1 MEEKTLIYVAGN
13 PDAYPLEYFDKDTQT
28 YAGVIP
34 ELLAEF
40 SGQST
45 YEIVYYEADGTDH
58 REALAQ
64 QKQVDLFS
72 GYEAEEEQL
81 DHAHELPLFSGENAK
96 ISASDVDLSVI
107 PPEITKFFTAAFV
120 LFIIALVFALLT
132 LLIGLFTKKKGL
144 AASFSLLGLVSL
156 FSANKCFSYIAQ
168 QLVSGKISPSSLLS
182 SLKSLADYK
191 DYLSFVNIDVRIFEL
206 SSAYTLMMIIFGA
219 VIIFNIIFMLAE
231 KSA

>member
-1 MEEKTLIYVAGN
+1 MKIIYKAVNTLAVLAIIPVLLFMPMFRFIMTVDISSDNQILSLLGGLL
-13 PDAYPLEYFDKDTQT
+13 DISSIIKQLTGIDLEN
-28 YAGVIP
+28 IP
-34 ELLAEF
+34 EF
-40 SGQST
+40 YT
-45 YEIVYYEADGTDH
+45 IKEAIG
-58 REALAQ
+58 
-64 QKQVDLFS
+64 
-72 GYEAEEEQL
+72 
-81 DHAHELPLFSGENAK
+81 LFSGENAK
-96 ISASDVDLSVI
+96 ISASDVDLTVI

>member
-1 MEEKTLIYVAGN
+1 MKIIYKAVNTLAVLAIIPVLLFMPMFRFIMTVDISSDNQILSLLGGLL
-13 PDAYPLEYFDKDTQT
+13 DISSIIKQLTGIDLEN
-28 YAGVIP
+28 IP
-34 ELLAEF
+34 EF
-40 SGQST
+40 YT
-45 YEIVYYEADGTDH
+45 IKEAMG
-58 REALAQ
+58 
-64 QKQVDLFS
+64 LF
-72 GYEAEEEQL
+72 
-81 DHAHELPLFSGENAK
+81 FGENAK

>member
-40 SGQST
+40 SDQST

-58 REALAQ
+58 REELAQ

-81 DHAHELPLFSGENAK
+81 DHAHELPLFSGENAYM
-96 ISASDVDLSVI
+96 LY
-107 PPEITKFFTAAFV
+107 FTEAAPAAFRSD
-120 LFIIALVFALLT
+120 L
-132 LLIGLFTKKKGL
+132 
-144 AASFSLLGLVSL
+144 
-156 FSANKCFSYIAQ
+156 Q
-168 QLVSGKISPSSLLS
+168 
-182 SLKSLADYK
+182 
-191 DYLSFVNIDVRIFEL
+191 
-206 SSAYTLMMIIFGA
+206 AY
-219 VIIFNIIFMLAE
+219 LAE
-231 KSA
+231 VSPAETHLHIAIKIQLCIF

>member
-1 MEEKTLIYVAGN
+1 MKIIYKAVNTLAVLAIIPVLLFMPMFRFIITVDISSDNQILSLLGGLL
-13 PDAYPLEYFDKDTQT
+13 DISSIIKQLTGIDLEN
-28 YAGVIP
+28 IP
-34 ELLAEF
+34 EF
-40 SGQST
+40 YT
-45 YEIVYYEADGTDH
+45 IKEAMG
-58 REALAQ
+58 
-64 QKQVDLFS
+64 
-72 GYEAEEEQL
+72 
-81 DHAHELPLFSGENAK
+81 LFSGENAK

>member
-1 MEEKTLIYVAGN
+1 MKIIYKAVNTLAVLAIIPVLLFMPMFRFIMTVDISSDNQILSLLGGLL
-13 PDAYPLEYFDKDTQT
+13 DISSIIKQLTGIDLEN
-28 YAGVIP
+28 IP
-34 ELLAEF
+34 EF
-40 SGQST
+40 YT
-45 YEIVYYEADGTDH
+45 IKEAIG
-58 REALAQ
+58 
-64 QKQVDLFS
+64 
-72 GYEAEEEQL
+72 
-81 DHAHELPLFSGENAK
+81 LFSGENAK

>member
-1 MEEKTLIYVAGN
+1 MKIIYKAVNTLAVLAIIPVLLFMPMFRFIMTVDISADNQILSLLGGLL
-13 PDAYPLEYFDKDTQT
+13 DISSIIKQLTGIDLEN
-28 YAGVIP
+28 IP
-34 ELLAEF
+34 EF
-40 SGQST
+40 YT
-45 YEIVYYEADGTDH
+45 IKEAMG
-58 REALAQ
+58 
-64 QKQVDLFS
+64 
-72 GYEAEEEQL
+72 
-81 DHAHELPLFSGENAK
+81 LFSGENAK

>member
-1 MEEKTLIYVAGN
+1 MKIIYKAVNTLAVLAIIPVLLFMPMFRFIMTVDISSDNQILSLLGGLL
-13 PDAYPLEYFDKDTQT
+13 DISSIIKQLTGIDLEN
-28 YAGVIP
+28 IP
-34 ELLAEF
+34 EF
-40 SGQST
+40 YT
-45 YEIVYYEADGTDH
+45 IKEAMG
-58 REALAQ
+58 
-64 QKQVDLFS
+64 
-72 GYEAEEEQL
+72 
-81 DHAHELPLFSGENAK
+81 LFSGENAK

>member
-1 MEEKTLIYVAGN
+1 MKIIYKAVNTLAVLAIIPVLLFMPMFRFIITVDISSDNQILSLLGGLL
-13 PDAYPLEYFDKDTQT
+13 DISSIIKQLTGIDLEN
-28 YAGVIP
+28 IP
-34 ELLAEF
+34 EF
-40 SGQST
+40 YT
-45 YEIVYYEADGTDH
+45 IKEAIG
-58 REALAQ
+58 
-64 QKQVDLFS
+64 
-72 GYEAEEEQL
+72 
-81 DHAHELPLFSGENAK
+81 LFSGENAK

>member
-40 SGQST
+40 SDQST

-58 REALAQ
+58 REELAQ

-81 DHAHELPLFSGENAK
+81 ENTGVVTLFPGENAY
-96 ISASDVDLSVI
+96 ALYFTEAAPDALS
-107 PPEITKFFTAAFV
+107 
-120 LFIIALVFALLT
+120 
-132 LLIGLFTKKKGL
+132 LIH
-144 AASFSLLGLVSL
+144 
-156 FSANKCFSYIAQ
+156 I
-168 QLVSGKISPSSLLS
+168 
-182 SLKSLADYK
+182 
-191 DYLSFVNIDVRIFEL
+191 
-206 SSAYTLMMIIFGA
+206 
-219 VIIFNIIFMLAE
+219 
-231 KSA
+231 

>member
-1 MEEKTLIYVAGN
+1 MKIIYKAVNTLAVLAIIPVLLFMPMFRFIMTVDISSDNQILSLLGGLL
-13 PDAYPLEYFDKDTQT
+13 DISSIIKQLTGIDLEN
-28 YAGVIP
+28 IP
-34 ELLAEF
+34 EF
-40 SGQST
+40 YT
-45 YEIVYYEADGTDH
+45 IKEAMG
-58 REALAQ
+58 
-64 QKQVDLFS
+64 
-72 GYEAEEEQL
+72 
-81 DHAHELPLFSGENAK
+81 LFSGETAK